1 MHEREMADLR
11 QEYESAGIDVD
22 DVDPDP
28 YAQFSRWFGEA
39 AAAGIAEPNAM
50 SVATVEPDGAPSVRT
65 MLMKGFDRDG
75 FVFYTNTESRKAEAI
90 DAEPRVSL
98 LFHWQALHRQ
108 VRIDGVAEPVSS
120 DEADTYYESRPLE
133 ARLGAHASPQSRVIP
148 DRAWLERRLEEA
160 RAAYPDARPPRP
172 EHWGGYRVR
181 PVAFEFWQGRP
192 GRLHDR
198 IRYRPLSDGWL
209 VERLAP

>member
-1 MHEREMADLR
+1 MADLR

-28 YAQFSRWFGEA
+28 HAQFSRWFGEA
-39 AAAGIAEPNAM
+39 VSAGIAEPNAM
-50 SVATVEPDGAPSVRT
+50 SVATVGPDGSPSVRT
-65 MLMKGFDRDG
+65 MLMKGFDREG
-75 FVFYTNTESRKAEAI
+75 LVFYTNTESRKAEAI
-90 DAEPRVSL
+90 DGEPRVSL
-98 LFHWQALHRQ
+98 LFHWQPLHRQ
-108 VRIDGVAEPVSS
+108 VRIDGVAEPVPPE
-120 DEADTYYESRPLE
+120 EADAYYESRPLD

-148 DRAWLERRLEEA
+148 DRAWLERRLEET
-160 RAAYPDARPPRP
+160 RAAYPDGRPPRP

-198 IRYRPLSDGWL
+198 IRYRPLGDGWL